1 MYMITLARKRLN
13 ANIIYC
19 LTLANGLSN
28 IFLYLEIWPDVPQC
42 VHFLIV
48 FQLAINQEAMK

>member
-1 MYMITLARKRLN
+1 MYMVTLARKRLN

-19 LTLANGLSN
+19 LTLANGLW
-28 IFLYLEIWPDVPQC
+28 LEIWPDVSQC